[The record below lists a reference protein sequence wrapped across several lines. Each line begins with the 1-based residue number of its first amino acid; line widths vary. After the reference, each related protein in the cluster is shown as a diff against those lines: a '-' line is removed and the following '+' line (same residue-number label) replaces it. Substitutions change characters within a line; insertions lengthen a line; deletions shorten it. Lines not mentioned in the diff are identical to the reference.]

1 MNFKLKQR
9 GIVLPMIAF
18 FAFCFLYGCNTY
30 KNTLPNSF
38 YAVMDNPKF
47 ADGEI
52 MLFRFYICEN
62 DTFSITINGV
72 QLYDKY
78 TPSNFSECTYLDDH
92 TTDGYASYNYD
103 FVIYQCSQK
112 RAVMYLL
119 NNQSISFSIPL
130 RNQSIDIS
138 GSYSPGNFNFSVP
151 MGNCKQFIVHHFHND
166 TTVVRKE
173 SLQGIRFY
181 E

>member
-1 MNFKLKQR
+1 MFEKKT
-9 GIVLPMIAF
+9 IFAVLIAF
-18 FAFCFLYGCNTY
+18 VVFFLCGCNTY
-30 KNTLPNSF
+30 REILPHSF

-52 MLFRFYICEN
+52 MLFRFSICEN
-62 DTFSITINGV
+62 DTFSITINGM
-72 QLYDKY
+72 QIYAKH
-78 TPSNFSECTYLDDH
+78 TPSNFSECTYLDDN
-92 TTDGYASYNYD
+92 TTDGHASYNYD

-119 NNQSISFSIPL
+119 NNQNISFTIPL

-138 GSYSPGNFNFSVP
+138 GSYATINFNFSVP

-166 TTVVRKE
+166 TIVVRKE
-173 SLQGIRFY
+173 CLQGIRFY